1 MRASAGLRGL
11 NARGGGSMLS
21 ADNRAVVLITGAAS
35 GIGKSTSIALAR
47 RGDHVILTDIDEVQ
61 LDEVAREI
69 SDSGGHAVAIAADMG
84 SRDSISRMFDE
95 IDERFARLDFAVN
108 NAGIEGEQIATAD
121 YSEGGW
127 ERVIAINLTGVWHCM
142 RFEIPLMLRHGR
154 GVIVNI
160 SSVAGLVGFQGSAA
174 YVASKHGMNGLT
186 KTAALDYAQSG
197 IRVNAIC
204 PGGIETP
211 MVDRAMHGDAE
222 NRRNL
227 IAMHPMGRIGTP
239 EEVAET
245 ILWLC
250 SDASTFITGQTIAID
265 GGFTAR

>member
-1 MRASAGLRGL
+1 MV
-11 NARGGGSMLS
+11 NAER
-21 ADNRAVVLITGAAS
+21 RAVTLITGAAS
-35 GIGKSTSIALAR
+35 GIGKATSVAFAR
-47 RGDHVILTDIDEVQ
+47 RGDHVILTDIDEDQ
-61 LDEVAREI
+61 LDKVAREI
-69 SDSGGHAVAIAADMG
+69 TDSDGHALAISADMG
-84 SRDSISRMFDE
+84 SRDSISRMFVELEEHFD
-95 IDERFARLDFAVN
+95 RLDFAVN

-121 YSEGGW
+121 YSEEGW
-127 ERVIAINLTGVWHCM
+127 ERVIAVNLTGVWHCM
-142 RFEIPLMLRHGR
+142 RLEIPLMLRHGS

-211 MVDRAMHGDAE
+211 MVDRAMHGDSE

-227 IAMHPMGRIGTP
+227 VAMHPMGRIGTP

-250 SDASTFITGQTIAID
+250 SEASTFITGQTIAID